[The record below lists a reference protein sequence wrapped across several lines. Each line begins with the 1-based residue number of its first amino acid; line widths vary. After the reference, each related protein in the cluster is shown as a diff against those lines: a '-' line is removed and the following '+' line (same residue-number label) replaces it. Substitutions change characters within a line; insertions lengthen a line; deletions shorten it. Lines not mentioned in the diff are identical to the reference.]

1 VASSPKEDETPR
13 DRDAID
19 VRLVRAIGHPLR
31 IQILQ
36 VLNERDASPNE
47 MVRVLGSPLGNI
59 AYHTRVLEKCGCV
72 EVVRTEQRRGAVEH
86 YFRAVPRSYVG
97 HQDWRKVPRSVRST
111 ITATSVESFFQ
122 RLTAAYES
130 GTLDDREDTT
140 LSWMSVAVD
149 DQGRREVT
157 EILAEAASRLQGVHQ
172 RSVER
177 SVGNGEEP
185 TSLIVGL
192 AAFES
197 AEADSAEADSADS

>member
-1 VASSPKEDETPR
+1 MPPAPREDETPR
-13 DRDAID
+13 GEDGID
-19 VRLVRAIGHPLR
+19 VRLVRAISHPLR
-31 IQILQ
+31 VQILQ

-47 MVRVLGSPLGNI
+47 MVSLLGSPLGNI

-72 EVVRTEQRRGAVEH
+72 EVVRTEQRRGAIEH

-130 GTLDDREDTT
+130 GTLDDRDDTT

-157 EILAEAASRLQGVHQ
+157 EILAEAAARLQGVHQ

-177 SVGNGEEP
+177 STGSGDEP

-197 AEADSAEADSADS
+197 ADSDSNHGD

>member
-1 VASSPKEDETPR
+1 MAPSPRDDETPR
-13 DRDAID
+13 DEDGID
-19 VRLVRAIGHPLR
+19 VQLVRAIAHPLR

-47 MVRVLGSPLGNI
+47 MVRLLKSPLGNI

-72 EVVRTEQRRGAVEH
+72 EVVRTEQRRGAIEH
-86 YFRAVPRSYVG
+86 FFRAVPRSYVG
-97 HQDWRKVPRSVRST
+97 HQDWRKVPRSVRGT
-111 ITATSVESFFQ
+111 ITTTSVKLFFD
-122 RLTAAYES
+122 RLAAAYEA

-157 EILAEAASRLQGVHQ
+157 EILADAAARLQGVHQ
-172 RSVER
+172 RSVAR
-177 SVGNGEEP
+177 ATDSGEPP

-197 AEADSAEADSADS
+197 ADDSDQPED